1 MAAPGGNSAFPD
13 TLWSVVLSARGETP
27 RRQEALERL
36 CRDYWGPVYAF
47 IRRHG
52 ASDHDAE
59 DMTQEFFARM
69 IRQDGL
75 AGLERSR
82 GRFRTYLLG
91 AVRHHVSDHLR
102 RARAQKRGG
111 GQTPVPLEELVAGGR
126 EPAAADAEKPDRQFD
141 RQWALAMMERAQGRL
156 KAECA
161 RAGQADR
168 YEAVFGA
175 WADEGRTAAADRLGL
190 SENALNLTARR
201 YRERYEAIIR
211 EEVAQ
216 TVSRA
221 SEVDDEIRHLL
232 AALAA

>member
-1 MAAPGGNSAFPD
+1 
-13 TLWSVVLSARGETP
+13 
-27 RRQEALERL
+27 
-36 CRDYWGPVYAF
+36 
-47 IRRHG
+47 
-52 ASDHDAE
+52 
-59 DMTQEFFARM
+59 M
-69 IRQDGL
+69 IRQGGL
-75 AGLERSR
+75 AGLERGR
-82 GRFRTYLLG
+82 GKFRTYLLG
-91 AVRHHVSDHLR
+91 AVRHHVSDRLR
-102 RARAQKRGG
+102 RARAKKRGG
-111 GQTPVPLEELVAGGR
+111 GLTPVPLDELAACGW
-126 EPAAADAEKPDRQFD
+126 EPEAADAEQPDRQFD

-168 YEAVFGA
+168 YAAVFGEC
-175 WADEGRTAAADRLGL
+175 ADEGRAAAAVRLGL

-216 TVSRA
+216 TVSQA